1 MESDRTF
8 RVFISSTFRDMQS
21 ERDYLVKFTFP
32 QLRKLC
38 EARRVT
44 WGEVDLRWGISTI
57 SKTLVLPLCLREIDM
72 SRPYFIGL
80 LGERYGYV
88 PTTID
93 DDLLDGLPWL
103 RAHLGKSITEIE
115 MLHGALNDPGT
126 SSSAYFYFRD
136 SAEQALTPRQVR
148 IDFAA
153 DSGENAV
160 KLQRLKAAIAGAANG
175 APDSCH
181 LRQAFRN
188 PEQLG
193 QWILED
199 FTQIIDRLFPANE
212 VPNETERE
220 RQEHEAYVRNH
231 GRAYVTIKEYFERLD
246 EHISGSGSALVVVGE
261 SGAGKSAL
269 LANWYSRHRALHSTG
284 FMLIHFVGGATDST
298 NPSNILRRIMSE
310 LKLRFPSILTP
321 EVPDDPEQLSQ
332 EFSRWLVSLVES
344 GPIILVVDGIDQ
356 LETIEGSSELSWLP
370 AAFPPNCRVVVS
382 TRPGT
387 VLDATRLRQW
397 PELPVAPLTV
407 SERTALIREFLALF
421 RRRLGPARRD
431 VAQIVARQTS
441 RPTPYLLRG
450 MLDELR
456 QFGEH
461 ERLGERIAHYLS
473 ARTPKDLYDIIVERW
488 ERDYGANLVRRGLG
502 FIWASRHGLSE
513 AELLDLL
520 GDGAP
525 LPHLKWVPLHLAAEA
540 SLIRRSGH
548 LTFAHDFIRS
558 AVESRVV
565 PGPVEQSGAHGELA
579 DYFARSGELNARMV
593 EELPWQLCE
602 AGRHDALAGFLV
614 RLDAFRAIV
623 GRGYLELLA
632 YWRRLAPRYEVVAC
646 YETAWKT
653 WNDTAPTPV
662 ARGKIAYDVGYFL
675 RRSGY
680 FEACKVF
687 YEHAQA
693 DLTADPANI
702 PLLDELAR
710 VDLQLEQLD
719 KAEEILLL
727 LVRIA
732 RETGYEHSRSV
743 LTRLSDLSLVLA
755 HRGKFVDAEAMCRL
769 ALEDR
774 RARLGENDAD
784 TVDSAGNLA
793 LLLMRRGDLESA
805 ETLLREVIVKRQDAH
820 GAKHPLTVAAID
832 NLAMV
837 LCEKRDFT
845 EAEALNKRALEG
857 FEWHLG
863 ASHPDTLG
871 CAVNRGVIL
880 VGRADFATAVVCI
893 RDALPRLRA
902 IFPDGHPTT
911 LRALSNLA
919 IALDG
924 NGEWPEAEALY
935 RELLEAKDSV
945 PGSEHLVA
953 TTAARNLAAFL
964 DSRARPAEA
973 VQAYRLAL
981 AGFRTFLGEGHT
993 KTIDTF
999 DNLVKLLLRLG
1010 DNAGLIAL
1018 YREMLPA
1025 RTKFLGVE
1033 HKHTLFVVVK
1043 LSELLIEQGDY
1054 AEAVP
1059 VLRRLLAAK
1068 ERVSGKDKPGTVQ
1081 TAYDLARSLAA
1092 TDAKAEAEALFRYV
1106 LKARTL
1112 LLGRDA
1118 TQTLFSANALGYLL
1132 YDVGR
1137 FGESEAVLASAYDQ
1151 SRRTHGAEKP
1161 VTAALRQN
1169 LFCCLREQ
1177 GKLATAW
1184 RLVR

>member
-1 MESDRTF
+1 MEPDRTF

-32 QLRKLC
+32 RLRKLC

-44 WGEVDLRWGISTI
+44 WGEVDLRWGIPDEDKDS
-57 SKTLVLPLCLREIDM
+57 VLPLCLREIDM

-103 RAHLGKSITEIE
+103 GAHLGKSITEIE

-136 SAEQALTPRQVR
+136 PAGPALTSGQARV
-148 IDFAA
+148 DFAA
-153 DSGENAV
+153 DSGENAA
-160 KLQRLKAAIAGAANG
+160 KLQRLKAAIADTANG

-181 LRQAFRN
+181 LRTAFRT

-199 FTQIIDRLFPANE
+199 FTQLIDRLFPASE

-231 GRAYVTIKEYFERLD
+231 GRAYVAHKEYFERLD
-246 EHISGSGSALVVVGE
+246 EHISGSGSVLVVVGE
-261 SGAGKSAL
+261 PGAGKSAL
-269 LANWYSRHRALHSTG
+269 LANWYSRHRALHPTD

-298 NPSNILRRIMSE
+298 NPTHILRRIMLE
-310 LKLRFPSILTP
+310 LKSRFPGIVTG
-321 EVPDDPEQLSQ
+321 EVPDDPDHLPQ
-332 EFSRWLVSLVES
+332 EFSKWLVGLAES
-344 GPIILVVDGIDQ
+344 GPIILVLDGIDQ
-356 LETIEGSSELSWLP
+356 LDTIEGSSALGWLP

-397 PELPVAPLTV
+397 TELPIAPLTA
-407 SERTALIREFLALF
+407 SEKTVLIREFLALF
-421 RRRLGPARRD
+421 RRRLGPD
-431 VAQIVARQTS
+431 HVAQIVAADVTAN
-441 RPTPYLLRG
+441 PLFLRG

-473 ARTPKDLYDIIVERW
+473 ARTPNDLYDIIVERW
-488 ERDYGANLVRRGLG
+488 ERDYGADLVRRGLG
-502 FIWASRHGLSE
+502 FIGASRHGLSE

-525 LPHLKWVPLHLAAEA
+525 LPHSKWVPLHLAAEA

-548 LTFAHDFIRS
+548 LTFAHGFIRS
-558 AVESRVV
+558 AVESRAV
-565 PGPVEQSGAHGELA
+565 PGPLEQRRAHGELA
-579 DYFARSGELNARMV
+579 DYFARSGELNDRIV

-602 AGRHDALAGFLV
+602 AGRHGALASLLV

-623 GRGYLELLA
+623 GRGYLELLG
-632 YWRRLAPRYEVVAC
+632 YWRRVAPRYEVVAC
-646 YETAWKT
+646 YEAAWKT
-653 WNDTAPTPV
+653 WNDTTLTPI

-687 YEHAQA
+687 YERAEA
-693 DLTADPANI
+693 DLAADPANI

-710 VDLQLEQLD
+710 VYLQLEQLD
-719 KAEEILLL
+719 KGEEILLA

-732 RETGYEHSRSV
+732 RETGYEHSRST

-755 HRGKFVDAEAMCRL
+755 HRGKFADAEALCRL

-784 TVDSAGNLA
+784 TVGSVGNLA
-793 LLLMRRGDLESA
+793 LLLMNRGDLDGA
-805 ETLLREVIVKRQDAH
+805 ATLLREVIVKRQDAL
-820 GAKHPLTVAAID
+820 GAEHPVTVAAID

-845 EAEALNKRALEG
+845 EAEALNKHALEG
-857 FEWHLG
+857 FEKHLG
-863 ASHPDTLG
+863 ASHPETLG
-871 CAVNRGVIL
+871 CAVNHGIIL
-880 VGRADFATAVVCI
+880 VGRADFATAVAHI
-893 RDALPRLRA
+893 RDALPHLRA

-924 NGEWPEAEALY
+924 NGDWPEAEALY
-935 RELLEAKDSV
+935 RELLDAKDSV
-945 PGSEHLVA
+945 PGSQHLIA

-964 DSRARPAEA
+964 DARGRPAEA
-973 VQAYRLAL
+973 VQAYRRAL
-981 AGFRTFLGEGHT
+981 VGFRTFLGEGHP

-999 DNLVKLLLRLG
+999 DNLVRLLLRLG
-1010 DNAGLIAL
+1010 DDAGLIAL
-1018 YREMLPA
+1018 YREILPA
-1025 RTKFLGVE
+1025 RTEFLGVE

-1054 AEAVP
+1054 AEAIP

-1068 ERVSGKDKPGTVQ
+1068 ERISGKDKPGTVQ

-1092 TDAKAEAEALFRYV
+1092 TEAKAEAEALFRYV
-1106 LKARTL
+1106 LKMRTL

-1137 FGESEAVLASAYDQ
+1137 FGESEAVLASACDE
-1151 SRRTHGAEKP
+1151 SRRTHGAENP

-1177 GKLATAW
+1177 GKLDAAW